1 VVLERARAAAA
12 TASLDRRWFLRAV
25 VAAMAAPGF
34 VETARAAARLDVLRH
49 DRARVIRL
57 ARKYLRE
64 PPVTLTAFA
73 AARSPGG
80 RRDYYS
86 EGDYWWPDPANPGG
100 PYIRRDGF
108 SNPDKFVA
116 HREALIRLSLI
127 VPGLVAGWRATRDS
141 KFALHA
147 AKHLD
152 AWFVDPVTSMIPA
165 LPHAQA
171 IIGVNTGRGIGIIDT
186 LHLVE
191 VARAAMTLNS
201 EGPHLLQQGR
211 AIRDWFAAYLK
222 WLATS
227 PNGVEERDE
236 KNNHGSCWVLQAAQ
250 FALLT
255 GNRETID
262 WCRDRFKTRLIPE
275 QIAPDG
281 SQPLELRRTKPY
293 AYTLFNLDV
302 LATVAHILTRPEDNL
317 WTFETS
323 DGRSLAKALAF
334 VVPFIADKLQW
345 PYPPDVEAFEGFPAR
360 HPSVL
365 FGGLALNRADYV
377 SLWQRLGPDPDIPEV
392 IRNFPIRQPVL
403 WVR

>member
-1 VVLERARAAAA
+1 VGASGTEA
-12 TASLDRRWFLRAV
+12 TTSFERRWFLRAL
-25 VAAMAAPGF
+25 VAAMAAQGR
-34 VETARAAARLDVLRH
+34 VESARAAAPVDVLQQ

-57 ARKYLRE
+57 ARKYLRDQ
-64 PPVTLTAFA
+64 PITLTAFA

-80 RRDYYS
+80 PRDYYS
-86 EGDYWWPDPANPGG
+86 EGDYWWPDPTNPGG

-141 KFALHA
+141 RFARHA

-152 AWFVDPVTSMIPA
+152 AWFVDPVTSMVPA
-165 LPHAQA
+165 LPYAQA

-191 VARAAMTLNS
+191 VARAAMTLQV
-201 EGPHLLQQGR
+201 EGPKFLQRGS
-211 AIRDWFAAYLK
+211 AIRDWFAAYLD

-227 PNGVEERDE
+227 RNGIEERDE
-236 KNNHGSCWVLQAAQ
+236 QNNHGSCWVLQAAQ
-250 FALLT
+250 FASLT
-255 GNRETID
+255 NNPEMLD
-262 WCRDRFKTRLIPE
+262 WCRDRFKARLIPE

-281 SQPLELRRTKPY
+281 SQPLELRRSKPY
-293 AYTLFNLDV
+293 AYALFNLDV
-302 LATVAHILTRPEDNL
+302 LATVAHILSRPEDNL
-317 WTFETS
+317 WTFETT

-334 VVPFIADKLQW
+334 MAPFIADKPSW
-345 PYPPDVEAFEGFPAR
+345 PYPTDVEAFEGFPAR
-360 HPSVL
+360 HPSLL
-365 FGGLALNRADYV
+365 FGGLALKRAGYIA
-377 SLWQRLGPDPDIPEV
+377 LWQRLGPDPSIPEV

-403 WVR
+403 WVG